1 MGQAN
6 CSRWTWR
13 HTSCTRAAVEFGPV
27 VGPVDK
33 PSLCGLRRA
42 RSPPS
47 SYGAGVCAQALY
59 FTQMFR
65 LQGRSYMY
73 MRCVAYGCSFTNH
86 FSSCFS
92 LDIPSRVQIEGGE
105 WRDSMFLGVRV
116 PASPPFVRIASV
128 AFLGRAVRPL
138 CSRSSGK
145 SFPGYNRDP
154 QNHRAAHPQLRG
166 RGQRQHACAHGQDSV
181 DRVPERV
188 LLLQH

>member
-1 MGQAN
+1 LGKQTAQGGLGDTRAVLAPPSNLYLWWGPSTNHRFAGSGEHVRHLLHMGQ
-6 CSRWTWR
+6 
-13 HTSCTRAAVEFGPV
+13 
-27 VGPVDK
+27 
-33 PSLCGLRRA
+33 
-42 RSPPS
+42 
-47 SYGAGVCAQALY
+47 VCARKR
-59 FTQMFR
+59 FTLLKCFDCKAEAIC
-65 LQGRSYMY
+65 L
-73 MRCVAYGCSFTNH
+73 RCVAYGCSFTNH

-166 RGQRQHACAHGQDSV
+166 QRQHACAHGQDSV

>member
-1 MGQAN
+1 METHELY
-6 CSRWTWR
+6 SRR
-13 HTSCTRAAVEFGPV
+13 RRICTCGGARRQTIALRAPASTFATFFIWGRCV
-27 VGPVDK
+27 
-33 PSLCGLRRA
+33 RA
-42 RSPPS
+42 S
-47 SYGAGVCAQALY
+47 ALLY
-59 FTQMFR
+59 SNVSTARQK
-65 LQGRSYMY
+65 LYVL
-73 MRCVAYGCSFTNH
+73 RCVAYGCSFTNH